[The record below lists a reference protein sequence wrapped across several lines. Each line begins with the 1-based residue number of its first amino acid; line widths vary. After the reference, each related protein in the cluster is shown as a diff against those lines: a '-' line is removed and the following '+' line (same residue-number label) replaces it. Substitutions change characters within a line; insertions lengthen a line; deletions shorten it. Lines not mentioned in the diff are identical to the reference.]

1 MKLKLFAVSLL
12 ISVALLAG
20 CSSAPKVERISA
32 DKSIDLSGRWNDTDS
47 KLVAEQMIT
56 DVLSR
61 NWLLEFVSKK
71 STKPVVIVGA
81 VRNLS
86 SEHIDT
92 GTFIKNMERELTNSG
107 RVRFVASKEDRKEI
121 RDERLDQQS
130 SATEETSKRLAAE
143 TGADFM
149 LQGAIRTIIDAIEGK
164 QVKLYQVD
172 LELIDIENNE
182 KVWLGNKEIK
192 KFVIRSRAKW

>member
-12 ISVALLAG
+12 ILVALLTG

-47 KLVAEQMIT
+47 KLVAEEMIN

-71 STKPVVIVGA
+71 SAKPVVIVGA

-92 GTFIKNMERELTNSG
+92 GTFVKNMERELTNSG

-130 SATEETSKRLAAE
+130 SATEETAKRLAAE

-192 KFVIRSRAKW
+192 KFVTRSRTKW